1 MDIIII
7 SLLMVINLMIII
19 GTTMSRDK
27 YKSRCQQLKNYIKFV
42 ESAEPIED
50 AHQGAQ
56 WLNERADRRDEAD
69 IQDLN

>member
-27 YKSRCQQLKNYIKFV
+27 YKSRCQQLKNYIKFI

-50 AHQGAQ
+50 AHHGAM
-56 WLNERADRRDEAD
+56 WLNERADRRAETD